1 MGYLDNSVEY
11 GFGQLGSGHLQAG
24 SSQLTP
30 PSGLVIVAISFLD
43 EIILSELTPVQI
55 NGVDTYFGT
64 TATANTAGGSV
75 VIDTSTKFP
84 KGITIYGRWESVTMN
99 AANDHGI
106 IAYYGR

>member
-11 GFGQLGSGHLQAG
+11 GFGQLGSGHVQLAA
-24 SSQLTP
+24 STLTP

-43 EIILSELTPVQI
+43 ELALSALVPEQI
-55 NGVDTYFGT
+55 NNVDTYFGT
-64 TATANTAGGSV
+64 SATANTAGSSV

-84 KGITIYGRWESVTMN
+84 KGITIYGRWSSVSLQ
-99 AANDHGI
+99 ADSDHGI